1 MKEYKDVHGSQEHV
15 DGIEFNVDT
24 IYIRTNIKREKKVD
38 EITQKDHEYWVYDEV
53 QYSHNEYLEIL
64 NTKVD
69 KSNIEQETL
78 ILDNAYRVA
87 VLEISTG
94 ATLNI

>member
-1 MKEYKDVHGSQEHV
+1 MLDLKNVKGTQTKV

-24 IYIRTNIKREKKVD
+24 IYIRTNIRREKEID
-38 EITQKDHEYWVYDEV
+38 EITQKEYEYWVYDEI
-53 QYSHNEYLEIL
+53 QYTFNEYLEVL

-69 KSNIEQETL
+69 KSNKAQDDL

-87 VLEISTG
+87 VLELSAQGI
-94 ATLNI
+94 AL

>member
-1 MKEYKDVHGSQEHV
+1 MKELKNVHGSQEHV
-15 DGIEFNVDT
+15 DGLEFNVDT
-24 IYIRTNIKREKKVD
+24 IYIRTNIRKEIVVD
-38 EITQKDHEYWVYDEV
+38 EATKENYEFWVYDEK
-53 QYSHNEYLEIL
+53 QYTYEEYVVIL
-64 NTKVD
+64 NSKVD
-69 KSNIEQETL
+69 KANSTQDDL